1 LTISSLRGAKMR
13 ELFEQPKNTRR
24 CAHCGAEAPIGEV
37 APFGVGPYTWLHFGC
52 WESWISAQ
60 KAEAA

>member
-1 LTISSLRGAKMR
+1 MR

-24 CAHCGAEAPIGEV
+24 CAHCGDEAPIGEV
-37 APFGVGPYTWLHFGC
+37 APFGAGPYTWLHFGC